1 MTGGGEPTLLLVDDE
16 DLILSAL
23 ERTLR
28 REGYRLLTAHSA
40 EEALRVLARESV
52 DLVISDHMMP
62 RTNGLQ
68 LLTEVGER
76 FPTTGRLLVTGWPEA
91 IEPEQIRRVGIHAL
105 IPKPWDD
112 AVLKQRI
119 REALAGSVR

>member
-1 MTGGGEPTLLLVDDE
+1 MSDGSQPTLLLVDDE
-16 DLILSAL
+16 DRILSAL
-23 ERTLR
+23 ERSLR

-40 EEALRVLARESV
+40 EEALRVLERETV

-76 FPTTGRLLVTGWPEA
+76 HPRVGRLLVTGWPEA
-91 IEPEQIRRVGIHAL
+91 IDPEEVRRVGIHAL

-112 AVLKQRI
+112 AELKQRI
-119 REALAGSVR
+119 REALG